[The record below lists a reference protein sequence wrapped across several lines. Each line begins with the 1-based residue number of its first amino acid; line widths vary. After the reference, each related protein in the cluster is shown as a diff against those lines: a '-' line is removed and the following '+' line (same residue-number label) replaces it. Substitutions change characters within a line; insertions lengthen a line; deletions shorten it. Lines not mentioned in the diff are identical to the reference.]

1 MVASN
6 MNRHQQVIQLQEILA
21 PALSTSCPSCD
32 RFVTAILEFWPEIG
46 VVRED
51 LLGPIWERTIS
62 PLADE
67 VHVEIYDFIIQPLVR
82 PKTFE
87 VTIRDRDIP
96 LRDVGL
102 VEAWPAN
109 LHKGFFGLRF
119 PNGIKRWYYFLLDFV
134 SCLFYS
140 SQF

>member
-1 MVASN
+1 MA
-6 MNRHQQVIQLQEILA
+6 
-21 PALSTSCPSCD
+21 T
-32 RFVTAILEFWPEIG
+32 ILEFWPEIG

-51 LLGPIWERTIS
+51 LLGPIWERAIS

-67 VHVEIYDFIIQPLVR
+67 VHVEIYKFIIQPLVR
-82 PKTFE
+82 PKTLE

-96 LRDVGL
+96 LCDVGL

-109 LHKGFFGLRF
+109 LGKCFFGFCF
-119 PNGIKRWYYFLLDFV
+119 PNRIKWWYYFLLDFV

-140 SQF
+140 GQF